1 MTNPLINKDR
11 ERKDSKMDFVV
22 PAEFEK
28 DSIDYDRV
36 YYGRAIPWYQL
47 TNLYTLGKIRR
58 RVRFISS
65 VYTEVS
71 ILDFDER
78 DWEDNTSP
86 LIKSLKIAEIAHGQ
100 KV

>member
-1 MTNPLINKDR
+1 
-11 ERKDSKMDFVV
+11 MDFVI
-22 PAEFEK
+22 PAEFAK
-28 DSIDYDRV
+28 DMIDCERV
-36 YYGRAIPWYQL
+36 YYSKSIPWYQL

-58 RVRFISS
+58 RVRFVSS
-65 VYTEVS
+65 LCTEVGV
-71 ILDFDER
+71 LDFDER